1 MWAMNLR
8 SKIIQRVNTADSA
21 KCPTNALW
29 IRAFPVTLKW
39 RSLLH
44 VNSTGIVTLCT
55 FSSSLPPHVPI
66 MSETM
71 SEEMLEP
78 SLQRSSASSV
88 SLSDLN
94 RDFVHRH
101 FPSLFRATAP
111 CTLLTLQLPK
121 VLRTWGIL
129 CILTWNCAS
138 RHNAVHF
145 FISLLARWLRAHR
158 FSEPTVWPS
167 RITNHRK
174 I

>member
-1 MWAMNLR
+1 M
-8 SKIIQRVNTADSA
+8 SDQ
-21 KCPTNALW
+21 CPLDQG
-29 IRAFPVTLKW
+29 FPGYAEVKE
-39 RSLLH
+39 SLACEQHRYSYPMYLLLLASSSRPH
-44 VNSTGIVTLCT
+44 NVRNNVRRDART
-55 FSSSLPPHVPI
+55 FSTAIV
-66 MSETM
+66 
-71 SEEMLEP
+71 
-78 SLQRSSASSV
+78 RSSV

-101 FPSLFRATAP
+101 FPSLFGATAP